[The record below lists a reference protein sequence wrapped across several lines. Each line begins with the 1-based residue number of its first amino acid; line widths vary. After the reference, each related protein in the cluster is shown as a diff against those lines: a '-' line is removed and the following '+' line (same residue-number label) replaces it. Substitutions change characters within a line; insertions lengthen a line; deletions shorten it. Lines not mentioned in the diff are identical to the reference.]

1 MYHSLQLKAYAKI
14 NLGLDVVGKREDGY
28 HNVKMIMQTI
38 RLFDRITL
46 ERNDSGRITLST
58 NLPYLPANENN
69 LVYRALDI
77 MREKYH
83 IKDGIHADIHK
94 RIPVSAGLAGG
105 STDAAAAFVGMNQ
118 MFELGV
124 SQNTLME
131 YAVTLGADIPFCI
144 MRGTAL
150 SEGIGEILTP
160 LPPMPDCWFLV
171 VKPVFS
177 ISTKAVY
184 ENLKL
189 NQLSSHPDIDG
200 MIEALRNEDLFGITS
215 RLENVLE
222 HVTKDLYPNIER
234 IKECM
239 LEKGAHGA
247 LMSGSGSTVFGIF
260 TDRGKAE
267 RALDS
272 CRDRFNIRQAA
283 IVRPF
288 NKPSKKTS

>member
-124 SQNTLME
+124 SQDTLME

-288 NKPSKKTS
+288 NKPVYQR

>member
-28 HNVKMIMQTI
+28 HNVRMIMQTI

-69 LVYRALDI
+69 LVFKALDI

-124 SQNTLME
+124 SQDTLMN

-150 SEGIGEILTP
+150 SEGIGEVLTP
-160 LPPMPDCWFLV
+160 LPAMPDCWFLV
-171 VKPVFS
+171 VKPAFS
-177 ISTKAVY
+177 ISTKTVY

-189 NQLSSHPDIDG
+189 DQVPSHPDIDG
-200 MIEALRNEDLFGITS
+200 MIEALRQKDLYGITS

-222 HVTKDLYPNIER
+222 HVTRDLYPIIEQ
-234 IKECM
+234 IKDCM
-239 LEKGAHGA
+239 RQKGAHGA

-267 RALDS
+267 KAADS
-272 CRDRFNIRQAA
+272 CREQFNIRQAA

-288 NKPSKKTS
+288 NKPVYQR